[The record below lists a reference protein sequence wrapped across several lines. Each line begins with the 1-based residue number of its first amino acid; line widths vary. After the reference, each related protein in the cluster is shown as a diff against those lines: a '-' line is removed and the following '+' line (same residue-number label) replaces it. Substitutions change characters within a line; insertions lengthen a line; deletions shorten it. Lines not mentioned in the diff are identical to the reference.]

1 MRMTFVYLFVATL
14 FGVSCQMNAKQE
26 ITNFTEVIMND
37 TTEVAT
43 LAGGCFWCVEAIYA
57 NTKGVYKVESG
68 YAGGFVKNPAYKEVC
83 NGTTGHAEAVQI
95 TFDPRVVSFA
105 KLLEIFFVVHDPTTL
120 NRQGPDVG
128 TQYRSAIFY
137 HTDEQKK
144 TAETAIQIVNETAEW
159 GAPAVTEITA
169 FTNFYKAEDYHQQY
183 FELHGEQPYCRIMI
197 TPKLEKFK
205 KRFSEFVH

>member
-1 MRMTFVYLFVATL
+1 MTFVYLFVATL

-95 TFDPRVVSFA
+95 TFDPRVVSYA

-169 FTNFYKAEDYHQQY
+169 FTNFYRAEDYHQQY

-205 KRFSEFVH
+205 KRFSEFVN

>member
-1 MRMTFVYLFVATL
+1 MTFVYLFVAAL

-95 TFDPRVVSFA
+95 TFDPRVVSYA

-205 KRFSEFVH
+205 KRFSEFVN

>member
-1 MRMTFVYLFVATL
+1 MRMTYVYLFAATL

-26 ITNFTEVIMND
+26 ITNFTEVNMND

-137 HTDEQKK
+137 HNNEQQKV
-144 TAETAIQIVNETAEW
+144 AEAAIQIVNETAEW
-159 GAPAVTEITA
+159 GAPAVTEITT

-205 KRFSEFVH
+205 KRFSEFVN

>member
-1 MRMTFVYLFVATL
+1 
-14 FGVSCQMNAKQE
+14 MNAKQE

-95 TFDPRVVSFA
+95 TFDPRVVSYA

-205 KRFSEFVH
+205 KRFSEFVN

>member
-1 MRMTFVYLFVATL
+1 MTFVYLFAATL

-26 ITNFTEVIMND
+26 ITNFTEVNMND

-137 HTDEQKK
+137 HTNEQQKV
-144 TAETAIQIVNETAEW
+144 AEAAIQIVNETAEW

-205 KRFSEFVH
+205 KRFSEFVN

>member
-1 MRMTFVYLFVATL
+1 MTFVYLFVAAL

-95 TFDPRVVSFA
+95 TFDPRVVSYA

-169 FTNFYKAEDYHQQY
+169 FTNFYRAEDYHQQY

>member
-1 MRMTFVYLFVATL
+1 
-14 FGVSCQMNAKQE
+14 MNANQE
-26 ITNFTEVIMND
+26 IKNFTSVTMND

-68 YAGGFVKNPAYKEVC
+68 YAGGFVKKPAYKEVC

-95 TFDPRVVSFA
+95 TFDPRVVSFG

-137 HTDEQKK
+137 HNEEQKK
-144 TAETAIQIVNETAEW
+144 IAETAIQLVNETAEW
-159 GAPAVTEITA
+159 GAPAVTEVTA
-169 FTNFYKAEDYHQQY
+169 FTNFYQAEDYHQQY

-197 TPKLEKFK
+197 SPKLEKFK
-205 KRFSEFVH
+205 KRFSEFVK

>member
-95 TFDPRVVSFA
+95 TFDPRVVSYA

-169 FTNFYKAEDYHQQY
+169 FTNFYRAEDYHQQY

-205 KRFSEFVH
+205 KRFSEFVN

>member
-1 MRMTFVYLFVATL
+1 MTFVYLFAATL

-26 ITNFTEVIMND
+26 ITNFTEVNMND

-83 NGTTGHAEAVQI
+83 NGTTRHAEAVQI

-137 HTDEQKK
+137 HTNEQQKV
-144 TAETAIQIVNETAEW
+144 AEAAIQIVNETAEW

-205 KRFSEFVH
+205 KRFSEFVN

>member
-1 MRMTFVYLFVATL
+1 MRMTFVYLFVANL

-205 KRFSEFVH
+205 KRFSEFVN

>member
-1 MRMTFVYLFVATL
+1 MRMTFVYLFAATL

-26 ITNFTEVIMND
+26 ITNFTEVNMND

-137 HTDEQKK
+137 HTNEQQKV
-144 TAETAIQIVNETAEW
+144 AEAAIQIVNETAEW

-205 KRFSEFVH
+205 KRFSEFVN

>member
-1 MRMTFVYLFVATL
+1 MTFVYLFVATL

-169 FTNFYKAEDYHQQY
+169 FTNFYRAEDYHQQY

-205 KRFSEFVH
+205 KRFSEFVN

>member
-1 MRMTFVYLFVATL
+1 MTFVYLFAATL

-26 ITNFTEVIMND
+26 ITNFTEVNMND

-57 NTKGVYKVESG
+57 NTTGVYKVESG

-137 HTDEQKK
+137 HTNEQQKV
-144 TAETAIQIVNETAEW
+144 AEAAIQIVNETAEW

-205 KRFSEFVH
+205 KRFSEFVN

>member
-1 MRMTFVYLFVATL
+1 
-14 FGVSCQMNAKQE
+14 MNAKQE
-26 ITNFTEVIMND
+26 ITNFTEVNMND

-137 HTDEQKK
+137 HTNEQQKV
-144 TAETAIQIVNETAEW
+144 AEAAIQIVNETAEW

-205 KRFSEFVH
+205 KRFSEFVN

>member
-1 MRMTFVYLFVATL
+1 MTFVYLFVATL

-144 TAETAIQIVNETAEW
+144 TAEAAIEIVNETAEW

-205 KRFSEFVH
+205 KRFTEFVN

>member
-1 MRMTFVYLFVATL
+1 MRFFSILVLLATL
-14 FGVSCQMNAKQE
+14 IFVSCKSNGIQ
-26 ITNFTEVIMND
+26 TNNVKTDVYMND
-37 TTEVAT
+37 TMEVAT

-68 YAGGFVKNPAYKEVC
+68 YTGGFVKNPSYKEVC

-120 NRQGPDVG
+120 NRQGPDTG
-128 TQYRSAIFY
+128 TQYRSAIFF
-137 HTDEQKK
+137 HNDLQKK
-144 TAETAIQIVNETAEW
+144 TAETAIQLVNQTGEW
-159 GAPAVTEITA
+159 GAPVVTEVTA
-169 FTNFYKAEDYHQQY
+169 FNNFYRAEDYHQHY

-197 TPKLEKFK
+197 APKLEKFK
-205 KRFSEFVH
+205 QRFSEFSN

>member
-1 MRMTFVYLFVATL
+1 MIFVYLFAATL

-43 LAGGCFWCVEAIYA
+43 FAGGCFWCVEAIYA

-95 TFDPRVVSFA
+95 TFDPRVISFA

-137 HTDEQKK
+137 HNNEQQKV
-144 TAETAIQIVNETAEW
+144 AEAAIQIVNETAEW

-205 KRFSEFVH
+205 KRFSEFVN

>member
-1 MRMTFVYLFVATL
+1 MTFVYLFVTTL

-26 ITNFTEVIMND
+26 ITNFTEVNMND

-137 HTDEQKK
+137 HNNEQKK
-144 TAETAIQIVNETAEW
+144 VAEAAIQIVNETAEW

-205 KRFSEFVH
+205 KRFSEFVN

>member
-205 KRFSEFVH
+205 KRFSEFVN

>member
-1 MRMTFVYLFVATL
+1 MTFVYLFVATL

>member
-1 MRMTFVYLFVATL
+1 MRMTFVYLFVAAL

-95 TFDPRVVSFA
+95 TFDPRVVSYA

-205 KRFSEFVH
+205 KRFSEFVN

>member
-1 MRMTFVYLFVATL
+1 MTFVYLFVATL

-159 GAPAVTEITA
+159 GAPAVTEITG

-205 KRFSEFVH
+205 KRFSEFVN

>member
-1 MRMTFVYLFVATL
+1 MKVFLLCGGIFFL
-14 FGVSCQMNAKQE
+14 FGSSCQMNANQE
-26 ITNFTEVIMND
+26 IINFTSVTMND

-95 TFDPRVVSFA
+95 TFDPRVVSFG

-137 HTDEQKK
+137 HNEEQKK
-144 TAETAIQIVNETAEW
+144 IAETAIQLVNETAEW
-159 GAPAVTEITA
+159 GAPAVTEVTA
-169 FTNFYKAEDYHQQY
+169 FTNFYQVQDYHQQY

-197 TPKLEKFK
+197 SPKLEKFK
-205 KRFSEFVH
+205 KRFSEFVK

>member
-1 MRMTFVYLFVATL
+1 ML
-14 FGVSCQMNAKQE
+14 FGTSCQMNAKQE
-26 ITNFTEVIMND
+26 ITNFTQVTMND

-137 HTDEQKK
+137 HTDDQKNV
-144 TAETAIQIVNETAEW
+144 AEKVMQLVNETGEW
-159 GAPAVTEITA
+159 GAPVVTEVTA

-197 TPKLEKFK
+197 APKLEKFK
-205 KRFSEFVH
+205 KRFAEFVN